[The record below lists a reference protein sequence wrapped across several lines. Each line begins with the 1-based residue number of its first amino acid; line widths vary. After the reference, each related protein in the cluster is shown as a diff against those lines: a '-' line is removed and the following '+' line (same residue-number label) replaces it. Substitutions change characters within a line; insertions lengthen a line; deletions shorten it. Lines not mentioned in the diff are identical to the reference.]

1 MHCKTGL
8 AAAAISLLALAGC
21 ATPPPGGTSAPP
33 KQTAGAITLPAD
45 PLTVLNKRF
54 QAEYAAARAAVIDET
69 SPVIVVAF
77 DELILLRNGTRTVEK
92 FTPPVYHQVKAISHV
107 PLALYVMLQPTLG
120 QPLAPDKIAD
130 LKSYRALLA
139 TAVASLP
146 GRGLPR
152 DALGLHQAMGNRSLG
167 FIDKALG
174 AGSVDR
180 GDFRRYVEWISPRT
194 LKSANF
200 ATVAQLESLHALM
213 GRWRSELSPAE
224 WKALH
229 VVVLGSRQPRQG
241 NLQYAYFRKLMGRR
255 AGNRRLFYAEGVFTE
270 KGARTLLG
278 TILIDRDA
286 AIAFFRNPKRLER
299 DLLADAAAR
308 WIRQNM

>member
-1 MHCKTGL
+1 MTRILVVAL
-8 AAAAISLLALAGC
+8 AAVLALGACQTTGQKQAGKKTE
-21 ATPPPGGTSAPP
+21 A
-33 KQTAGAITLPAD
+33 KQVAVAAKKPVD
-45 PLTVLNKRF
+45 PLIALNRRF
-54 QAEYAAARAAVIDET
+54 RGEYQKARAAVIKGT

-77 DELILLRNGTRTVEK
+77 DELILLRNGVRTTEQ
-92 FTPPVYHQVKAISHV
+92 FTPRVYHEVKAISHV

-120 QPLAPDKIAD
+120 QPLEADKIAD

-146 GRGLPR
+146 GRGFPR
-152 DALGLHQAMGNRSLG
+152 DVLGLHQAMGNRSLG
-167 FIDKALG
+167 FIDRAL
-174 AGSVDR
+174 ASGSVDR
-180 GDFRRYVEWISPRT
+180 GDFRRYVDWISPRT
-194 LKSANF
+194 LESANI
-200 ATVAQLESLHALM
+200 ATIAQLEALHALV
-213 GRWRSELSPAE
+213 GRWRKDIPAAE
-224 WKALH
+224 WKRMH
-229 VVVLGSRQPRQG
+229 VVVLGSRQPREG

-255 AGNRRLFYAEGVFTE
+255 AENRRLFYAEGIFTE
-270 KGARTLLG
+270 KGAKTLLG